1 MSEYHER
8 QYRLARE
15 REIAVRQ
22 VRQTTQE
29 YADRYEAILS
39 DVLAQGLEEFVQSDY
54 IRLRNQL
61 NNLQRD
67 LHNDPFR
74 SREISISIGQAIH
87 ALPRN
92 ARSIRKE
99 VEHAEYQAYVAALKE
114 KEEKERRHKSHLL
127 SVWQQEL
134 LNWNDKLSLN
144 AVLRELN
151 ELHATLFSNERNV
164 SEDNIIT
171 ALRNL
176 KVEAEQRAHRR
187 REQINKQSQ
196 KEASAEL
203 AQVISEDIVKNLSQ
217 EKALGLTEQLELV
230 RINTNDEPEK
240 SQELLNEISKQ
251 MDTAIEEEAVR
262 REMVKAVY
270 KSLQEAGFHVQKPKL
285 VKDKGKDEVLIAASR
300 PAGNRALFQIELD
313 GQCTYK
319 FDNYKGQ
326 TCQKDIQQVL
336 PKLTDIYG
344 VDLSD
349 AHVLWSNPDD
359 EDAEMKPIPSK
370 TQRMNK

>member
-1 MSEYHER
+1 MSQIHER

-15 REIAVRQ
+15 REIAARR

-54 IRLRNQL
+54 TRLRKQL
-61 NNLQRD
+61 NNLQRE

-74 SREISISIGQAIH
+74 AREISMSIGQAIH

-99 VEHAEYQAYVAALKE
+99 VEHVEHQAYVAALKD
-114 KEEKERRHKSHLL
+114 KEEKERQHKSHLL
-127 SVWQQEL
+127 NVWQQEL

-151 ELHATLFSNERNV
+151 ELYTTLFS
-164 SEDNIIT
+164 SDEDDIKT
-171 ALRNL
+171 ALGNL
-176 KVEAEQRAHRR
+176 KIEAEQRAHIR

-230 RINTNDEPEK
+230 RRETSDEPEK
-240 SQELLNEISKQ
+240 SQELLYEISKQ
-251 MDTAIEEEAVR
+251 MDTAIEEEAIR

-285 VKDKGKDEVLIAASR
+285 IKDKGKDEVLIAASR

-344 VDLSD
+344 VDLSEER
-349 AHVLWSNPDD
+349 VLWSNPDD
-359 EDAEMKPIPSK
+359 EDAEMKPIPSQ
-370 TQRMNK
+370 TQRVSK